1 MSWLQ
6 LIIPASAKQV
16 ERLSDA
22 LESVGAASVT
32 LQDAADQPLLEP
44 APGSMPI
51 WSETR
56 VIGLF
61 PADQDPGLL
70 IERINPLLAE
80 PVAEWKAEPL
90 EDQNWVRSWMD
101 HFQPMQFGRRLWIVP
116 GGYTPPDPQAVNI
129 LLDPG
134 LAFGTGTHPTTRL
147 CLEWLDAHPPTD
159 QDVIDYGC
167 GSGILAIAARK
178 LGARH
183 LWGVDN
189 DPQALLA
196 TAENLR
202 KNGIEAG
209 VSLHLPGALPPE
221 TTVPLLLANI
231 LAGPLISLA
240 PQLASHVQPGGSIVL
255 AGILDTQMDDV
266 IAAYQPFFEMQLYR
280 QIEEWVCLAGT
291 KS

>member
-1 MSWLQ
+1 MPWLQ
-6 LIIPASAKQV
+6 LIIPARAEQV
-16 ERLSDA
+16 DTLSDA
-22 LESVGAASVT
+22 LEAAGAASVT

-44 APGSMPI
+44 APGSTPI
-51 WSETR
+51 WEQTR

-61 PADQDPGLL
+61 SADRDPQA
-70 IERINPLLAE
+70 IVDQINTQPGE
-80 PVAEWKAEPL
+80 PVRDWKAEPL
-90 EDQNWVRSWMD
+90 EDQNWVRAWMD
-101 HFQPMQFGRRLWIVP
+101 HFQPMQFGQRVWIIP
-116 GGYTPPDPQAVNI
+116 GGYAPPDPDAVNI

-147 CLEWLDAHPPTD
+147 CLEWLDEHPPQD
-159 QDVIDYGC
+159 QNVIDYGC
-167 GSGILAIAARK
+167 GSGILAIAASK
-178 LGARH
+178 LGARQ

-202 KNGIEAG
+202 KNGIEEN
-209 VSLHLPGALPPE
+209 VTLHLPEAMPAE
-221 TTVPLLLANI
+221 ITVPLLLANI
-231 LAGPLISLA
+231 LASPLINLA
-240 PQLASHVQPGGSIVL
+240 PQLAEHVEPGGRIVL

-291 KS
+291 RG